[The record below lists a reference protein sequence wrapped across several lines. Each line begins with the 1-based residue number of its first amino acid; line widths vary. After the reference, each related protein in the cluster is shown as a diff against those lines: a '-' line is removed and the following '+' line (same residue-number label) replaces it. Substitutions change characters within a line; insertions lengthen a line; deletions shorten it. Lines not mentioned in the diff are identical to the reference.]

1 MVSGKIRH
9 FKIQNSICLFSQ
21 VLGERTKNHQVGSE
35 VLANSGIIT
44 DYTDPATGLNA
55 FRLFEIYLEHL
66 NPDLPRLFQKERIA
80 SKKFDIHDFETIVFF
95 ERAPKGENKISN
107 MMPDLTTILEKP
119 RLTNHSIRTQTIQT
133 LIRLGFSEHEV
144 TQFTGILI

>member
-1 MVSGKIRH
+1 M
-9 FKIQNSICLFSQ
+9 
-21 VLGERTKNHQVGSE
+21 
-35 VLANSGIIT
+35 
-44 DYTDPATGLNA
+44 
-55 FRLFEIYLEHL
+55 

-119 RLTNHSIRTQTIQT
+119 RLTNHSIRTQSIQT

-144 TQFTGILI
+144 TQFTGKRNSERDKSAGIFPPGYIRQKIF